1 MYLLDTNICIA
12 LLNGN
17 RPVELRFM
25 REFAQCYTS
34 ELVIAELYKGVYA
47 SQQVEP
53 NLQKLGQFVELIDV
67 AVFDRSAA
75 EEFGKI
81 QAALRQAGRQIGVM
95 DVLIAAVV
103 RSRGSTV
110 VTHNTRDFEH
120 IAGLTLDDW
129 IAGER

>member
-17 RPVELRFM
+17 RPVELRFI

-47 SQQVEP
+47 SQQIEQ
-53 NLQKLGQFVELIDV
+53 NLQKLGKFVELLDV
-67 AVFDRSAA
+67 VVFDRAAA

-81 QAALRQAGRQIGVM
+81 QAELRRDGRQTGVM
-95 DVLIAAVV
+95 DVLIAAVA
-103 RSRGSTV
+103 RSRSSIV
-110 VTHNTRDFEH
+110 VTNNTRDFGH

-129 IAGER
+129 ITE